1 MKISQR
7 IVQYTAAFALLSLST
22 YGQLPGSLEHEAM
35 QEAVEPEA
43 LANGENKVLHP
54 EYLSG
59 FFQKLEALEAKKQK
73 KINIVHIGDSHIQA
87 DLLTGRVRDL
97 LQDRFGNGGLGF
109 SFPYKLAKTNGTH
122 FIAYQSNVDWSA
134 YRNIF
139 PVNGALIG
147 LSGIAL
153 STTSKDFAIELNVK
167 NNAYKFSRIKVF
179 TPNNLPI
186 FDVAVTEKKVI
197 TERSQPKKI
206 VHKIQK
212 GESLSTVARK
222 YKVGVNQIKQA
233 NNLKTNLIR
242 VGKTLTIP
250 TKEVTSVPV
259 QRSEFT
265 PLNLTDKGVYRE
277 YVSKTALDRIFII
290 PHKSEN
296 IYSLNGFSLENADPG
311 IVYHS
316 IGVNGARFSDYNK
329 YNLFFEQV
337 QGLEPDVIVLSMGT
351 NEAFD
356 RMETANFQAEVD
368 AFVANIKRYMPHVE
382 FIITTPSPSFL
393 PKQQP
398 NVYAEGFADSMV
410 EKAES
415 AKYAV
420 WDTFHILGGNE
431 KVSTNF
437 EQGLLSRDYVHY
449 SKSGYEYTG
458 ALFYEALMQAYASY
472 KSKHTK

>member
-1 MKISQR
+1 MKTSRR
-7 IVQYTAAFALLSLST
+7 IFQYTAALAFLSIST
-22 YGQLPGSLEHEAM
+22 YGQLPGSSEHEAT
-35 QEAVEPEA
+35 QDVAEVVTLVSDENRVLYPEN
-43 LANGENKVLHP
+43 LLN
-54 EYLSG
+54 
-59 FFQKLEALEAKKQK
+59 FFQKLAALEQKKQT

-87 DLLTGRVRDL
+87 DLLTGRIRSL

-122 FIAYQSNVDWSA
+122 YVAYQSNVDWAA

-167 NNAYKFSRIKVF
+167 SSAYKFSRLKVF

-186 FDVAVTEKKVI
+186 FDVAVTEKKVL

-250 TKEVTSVPV
+250 TKEVTAVPV

-265 PLNLTDKGVYRE
+265 PLPLTDKGVYRE
-277 YVSKTALDRIFII
+277 YVSKSALDRIFVI
-290 PHKSEN
+290 PHKTEN

-337 QGLEPDVIVLSMGT
+337 QGLEPDVIVISMGT

-382 FIITTPSPSFL
+382 FIITTPSPSYL

-398 NVYAEGFADSMV
+398 NLYAEGFADSML

-431 KVSTNF
+431 KVSTNY

-458 ALFYEALMQAYASY
+458 ELFYEALMQAYTSY